1 MANFPLCNFIS
12 FENII
17 INEEN
22 DTLKSIMPHPQDNDY
37 PYLQIEHSIEKIGQ
51 LIEPFE
57 EQTRIRV
64 VFHWD
69 QVAHSRKIKCKMQH
83 PLFPILVPDTLV
95 KWTTQFVH
103 EGREHERVLLQV
115 LHQIIELIEKNT
127 QWQNFQAKKSL
138 NDKLVH
144 CLIEKHDGNMS
155 HDNNEEIIKKL

>member
-22 DTLKSIMPHPQDNDY
+22 DTLKSIMQHPQDNDY
-37 PYLQIEHSIEKIGQ
+37 PYLHIKNTIEKIAQ

-57 EQTRIRV
+57 GQTLIRV

-69 QVAHSRKIKCKMQH
+69 QAAHSRKIKCKMQH

-103 EGREHERVLLQV
+103 EGGEHEKVLLLV
-115 LHQIIELIEKNT
+115 LRKLIELIEKNT
-127 QWQNFQAKKSL
+127 QWQSLQSKKSL
-138 NDKLVH
+138 NNKLVH
-144 CLIEKHDGNMS
+144 CLIEENRNTRVND
-155 HDNNEEIIKKL
+155 EEIIKKL